1 MGATNRPWDIDSA
14 AMRSGRFS
22 QKIYLPLPDAP
33 ARKFML
39 EKNMKSVPVADDFDI
54 DKIVEQT
61 ENYSGA
67 DIEELCDRA
76 KDDPLLEAIATDSII
91 KITNDDFDKVLAVM
105 PPSVTPKEIKLFD
118 DYNNEVSGYIK
129 KNKIEG

>member
-1 MGATNRPWDIDSA
+1 
-14 AMRSGRFS
+14 
-22 QKIYLPLPDAP
+22 
-33 ARKFML
+33 
-39 EKNMKSVPVADDFDI
+39 MKSVPVADDFDI